1 MNIDLVINFYKWLLI
16 LNISFILIF
25 YILLSFGFNFIYM
38 VTKKSNFMGTKE
50 ELNRMMWKIY
60 IQYRLLCVFFVF
72 LPFITLLII
81 KN

>member
-1 MNIDLVINFYKWLLI
+1 MNINFVTNFYMWLLI

-25 YILLSFGFNFIYM
+25 YIFLSFGFNFIYM

-50 ELNRMMWKIY
+50 ELNRLLWRIY
-60 IQYRLLCVFFVF
+60 IQYRLLFVFFVL
-72 LPFITLLII
+72 LPFIVLLII

>member
-1 MNIDLVINFYKWLLI
+1 MNIGFVTDFYIWLLI

-25 YILLSFGFNFIYM
+25 YILLSFGFNFIYI

-50 ELNRMMWKIY
+50 ELNRLLWKIY
-60 IQYRLLCVFFVF
+60 LQYRALFVFFVL
-72 LPFITLLII
+72 LPFIALLII